1 MMSVTVTNS
10 DASLSDAVG
19 MGSAA
24 DMAEL
29 MSAFSEASARLESTH
44 RMLHAEV
51 SRLKGELRQANERLE
66 RSRRLAALGEM
77 AAGIAHEVRN
87 PLGSIGLYAKMLDD
101 DLVDRPLEQT
111 IAQKI
116 SDAVRGLD
124 GVVCDVLTFA
134 KEIKVRCIGMDAG
147 AMLDSAMA
155 SCEAYCRRVEGLS
168 LERQWPENLEIVC
181 DRSLVHQCL
190 VNLIQNGIDAMV
202 ESQTRRP
209 TISLEAFEE
218 KIQEPD
224 GTLLAMTALRIT
236 DNGPGVSENVLD
248 RMFNP
253 FFTTRHAG
261 TGLGLAIVH
270 RIIDA
275 HGGRVWVSNRGEG
288 GGQET
293 GAIVTLLFP
302 VEMAETVEET
312 NLSADLQEMRS

>member
-1 MMSVTVTNS
+1 MMSVTATNS
-10 DASLSDAVG
+10 DASLADAVD

-116 SDAVRGLD
+116 GAAVRGLD

-134 KEIKVRCIGMDAG
+134 KEIKVRCISTDAG
-147 AMLDSAMA
+147 AMLESALA
-155 SCEAYCRRVEGLS
+155 SCEAYCGRVEGLS

-202 ESQTRRP
+202 ESQTSRP
-209 TISLEAFEE
+209 RISLEAFEE

-224 GTLLAMTALRIT
+224 GTSLAMTALRIT
-236 DNGPGVSENVLD
+236 DNGPGMSENVLD

-253 FFTTRHAG
+253 FFTTRHTG
-261 TGLGLAIVH
+261 TS
-270 RIIDA
+270 RM
-275 HGGRVWVSNRGEG
+275 
-288 GGQET
+288 T
-293 GAIVTLLFP
+293 
-302 VEMAETVEET
+302 
-312 NLSADLQEMRS
+312 